1 MMKSFLV
8 RDLLTVGVPTR
19 KTEALVVDIARFLIE
34 HNVKEMVV
42 LGYEELVRA
51 HERDDIASL
60 TAEQALA
67 KACLASVWLDWRR
80 DALPHEHIC
89 NWYAYCLCVQ
99 FT

>member
-1 MMKSFLV
+1 MKSFLV
-8 RDLLTVGVPTR
+8 RDLLTVGMPAC
-19 KTEALVVDIARFLIE
+19 KTDALVVYIARFLIE
-34 HNVKEMVV
+34 HNVEEMVV

-51 HERDDIASL
+51 HGPDDIASL
-60 TAEQALA
+60 TTEQALA

-89 NWYAYCLCVQ
+89 DWYAYCLCVQ

>member
-1 MMKSFLV
+1 MKSFLV
-8 RDLLTVGVPTR
+8 RDLLTVGMPAC
-19 KTEALVVDIARFLIE
+19 KTDALVVYIARFLIE
-34 HNVKEMVV
+34 HNVEEMVV

-51 HERDDIASL
+51 HGPDDIASL
-60 TAEQALA
+60 TTEQALA
-67 KACLASVWLDWRR
+67 KASLASVWLDWRR